1 MIYYEQGSRE
11 KDMKTPKS
19 EVEIGM
25 EEIIKECEDIVDENY
40 LTTNDAKRLIN
51 HSYKL
56 LEKCKELR
64 ISRDKWKSKYD
75 KLKEFTK

>member
-1 MIYYEQGSRE
+1 
-11 KDMKTPKS
+11 MKTPKS
-19 EVEIGM
+19 EIEIGM

-40 LTTNDAKRLIN
+40 LTTNDAKKLIN

-64 ISRDKWKSKYD
+64 ISRDKWKTDFYL
-75 KLKEFTK
+75 LKEKQKNGKK

>member
-1 MIYYEQGSRE
+1 
-11 KDMKTPKS
+11 MKSPKS
-19 EVEIGM
+19 EIEIGM

-40 LTTNDAKRLIN
+40 LTTNDAKKLIN

-64 ISRDKWKSKYD
+64 ISRDRWKIKYD
-75 KLKEFTK
+75 KLKEFIK

>member
-1 MIYYEQGSRE
+1 
-11 KDMKTPKS
+11 MKSQKS
-19 EVEIGM
+19 EIEIGM

-64 ISRDKWKSKYD
+64 LSRDNWKIKYD
-75 KLKEFTK
+75 ELKEFVK

>member
-1 MIYYEQGSRE
+1 
-11 KDMKTPKS
+11 MKSKKS
-19 EVEIGM
+19 EIEILM
-25 EEIIKECEDIVDENY
+25 EEIIKECEDIVEENY

-64 ISRDKWKSKYD
+64 LSRDNWKIKYD
-75 KLKEFTK
+75 KLKEFVK

>member
-1 MIYYEQGSRE
+1 
-11 KDMKTPKS
+11 MKTPKS
-19 EVEIGM
+19 EIEIGM

-40 LTTNDAKRLIN
+40 LTTNDAKKLIN

-64 ISRDKWKSKYD
+64 LSRDNWKIKYD
-75 KLKEFTK
+75 KLKEFVK

>member
-1 MIYYEQGSRE
+1 
-11 KDMKTPKS
+11 MKSQKS
-19 EVEIGM
+19 EIEIGM

-64 ISRDKWKSKYD
+64 LSRDNWKIKHD
-75 KLKEFTK
+75 KLKEVK

>member
-1 MIYYEQGSRE
+1 
-11 KDMKTPKS
+11 MKTPKS
-19 EVEIGM
+19 EIEIGM

-40 LTTNDAKRLIN
+40 LTTNDAKKLIN

-64 ISRDKWKSKYD
+64 LSRDNWKIKYD
-75 KLKEFTK
+75 KLKEFVRCPRF

>member
-1 MIYYEQGSRE
+1 
-11 KDMKTPKS
+11 MKSPKS
-19 EVEIGM
+19 EIEIGM
-25 EEIIKECEDIVDENY
+25 EKIIKECEDIVDENS

-64 ISRDKWKSKYD
+64 LSRDNWKIKHD
-75 KLKEFTK
+75 ELKEFVK

>member
-1 MIYYEQGSRE
+1 
-11 KDMKTPKS
+11 MKSPKS
-19 EVEIGM
+19 EIEIGM

-64 ISRDKWKSKYD
+64 LSRDNWKIKYN
-75 KLKEFTK
+75 KLKEFIK